1 MRYWS
6 NKDVCVRVLDG
17 SDQPIDNK
25 LLMSLGQNIIYEHNP
40 RSLSQRLASVLP
52 KLNTEYVALMGD
64 DEFFIPSAVKAC
76 IKELECDK
84 SLISCF
90 GRSMWFNNHQDVLKT
105 SVVYESMAN
114 YSVQHDNPDD
124 RVLYHMRHYC
134 PSTIY
139 SVMRTD
145 AWKNAVS
152 CIDNV
157 YSIFALE
164 ELQFEIAS
172 SYLGRS
178 KVLPVLLWMRS
189 GENSGITDK
198 NKFKPISNWWLDSK
212 NQNLR
217 EDLLNKFVYKLLSGQ
232 ENINQELV
240 KNTISKAIMLYIN
253 KPKRKQSKK
262 AILISQVAKLL
273 SKLPI
278 SIKKTLKNRAHAI
291 HYSLKKIQTIGDT
304 VKKLREEDVSVDI
317 DELKNIENIVVN
329 FHFNL
334 TNKK

>member
-1 MRYWS
+1 M
-6 NKDVCVRVLDG
+6 
-17 SDQPIDNK
+17 
-25 LLMSLGQNIIYEHNP
+25 
-40 RSLSQRLASVLP
+40 
-52 KLNTEYVALMGD
+52 
-64 DEFFIPSAVKAC
+64 
-76 IKELECDK
+76 
-84 SLISCF
+84 
-90 GRSMWFNNHQDVLKT
+90 
-105 SVVYESMAN
+105 
-114 YSVQHDNPDD
+114 
-124 RVLYHMRHYC
+124 
-134 PSTIY
+134 
-139 SVMRTD
+139 
-145 AWKNAVS
+145 
-152 CIDNV
+152 
-157 YSIFALE
+157 
-164 ELQFEIAS
+164 
-172 SYLGRS
+172 
-178 KVLPVLLWMRS
+178 PVLLWMRS

>member
-1 MRYWS
+1 MR
-6 NKDVCVRVLDG
+6 
-17 SDQPIDNK
+17 I
-25 LLMSLGQNIIYEHNP
+25 
-40 RSLSQRLASVLP
+40 
-52 KLNTEYVALMGD
+52 
-64 DEFFIPSAVKAC
+64 
-76 IKELECDK
+76 
-84 SLISCF
+84 
-90 GRSMWFNNHQDVLKT
+90 
-105 SVVYESMAN
+105 
-114 YSVQHDNPDD
+114 
-124 RVLYHMRHYC
+124 
-134 PSTIY
+134 
-139 SVMRTD
+139 
-145 AWKNAVS
+145 
-152 CIDNV
+152 
-157 YSIFALE
+157 
-164 ELQFEIAS
+164 
-172 SYLGRS
+172 
-178 KVLPVLLWMRS
+178 

>member
-1 MRYWS
+1 M
-6 NKDVCVRVLDG
+6 
-17 SDQPIDNK
+17 
-25 LLMSLGQNIIYEHNP
+25 
-40 RSLSQRLASVLP
+40 
-52 KLNTEYVALMGD
+52 
-64 DEFFIPSAVKAC
+64 
-76 IKELECDK
+76 
-84 SLISCF
+84 
-90 GRSMWFNNHQDVLKT
+90 
-105 SVVYESMAN
+105 
-114 YSVQHDNPDD
+114 
-124 RVLYHMRHYC
+124 
-134 PSTIY
+134 
-139 SVMRTD
+139 
-145 AWKNAVS
+145 
-152 CIDNV
+152 
-157 YSIFALE
+157 
-164 ELQFEIAS
+164 
-172 SYLGRS
+172 
-178 KVLPVLLWMRS
+178 PVLLWMRI